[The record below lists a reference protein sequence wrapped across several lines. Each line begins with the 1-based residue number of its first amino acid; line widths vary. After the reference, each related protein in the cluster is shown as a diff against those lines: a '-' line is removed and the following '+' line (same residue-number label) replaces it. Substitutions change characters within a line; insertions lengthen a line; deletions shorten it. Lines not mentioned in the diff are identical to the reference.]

1 MDMLRTSEL
10 SEIYL
15 KQVANTENMQERADT
30 WHPDPEEDRKLGG
43 PGANQR
49 ELVKIVLLHLNLL
62 LRKKTPRN
70 CVRVSPTWTMLSVRR
85 VVQVSLQHLRKNLY
99 LVV

>member
-49 ELVKIVLLHLNLL
+49 VVKIVLLHLNLL
-62 LRKKTPRN
+62 LRKKILRN
-70 CVRVSPTWTMLSVRR
+70 FARVSPTWTMLSVRK

>member
-15 KQVANTENMQERADT
+15 KQVANTENIQERADT

-49 ELVKIVLLHLNLL
+49 G
-62 LRKKTPRN
+62 
-70 CVRVSPTWTMLSVRR
+70 S
-85 VVQVSLQHLRKNLY
+85 
-99 LVV
+99 